1 MMIIGWSEQL
11 LVRERELDS
20 QENAFMSRED
30 DLVVTERALGR
41 ARMECDAKCERVEVV
56 RQDYRARIRA
66 SIAGCMRSLY
76 FD

>member
-1 MMIIGWSEQL
+1 
-11 LVRERELDS
+11 
-20 QENAFMSRED
+20 MSRED

-56 RQDYRARIRA
+56 RQDYRARICA